1 MILTLSENHD
11 KFGTLVDIIARL
23 QAPDGCPWDRKQTH
37 ATLRENMLAEC
48 YEVLE
53 ALDEGDSGK
62 LCEELGDLLMQIV
75 LHARLASDSGE
86 FEMADVISGISN
98 KLIHRHPHVF
108 GRQQVDCA
116 EEVAY
121 KWEELKK
128 AERGS
133 DTSILASV
141 PKEMPALGYSKE
153 IQRRVAYEGFDWEN
167 IDGVID
173 KLVEEVREFKQA
185 DSQSQKEREFGDIL
199 FTLVNIARRMDID
212 SEVSLRET
220 NRRFSHRFTYMEEIC
235 RKRNVTLGQ
244 LSFNEQNALWEE
256 VKRGTEGNGRGGQ
269 I

>member
-1 MILTLSENHD
+1 MAENHN
-11 KFGTLVDIIARL
+11 KFGALVDIIARL
-23 QAPDGCPWDRKQTH
+23 RATDGCPWDRKQTH
-37 ATLRENMLAEC
+37 ATLRENMLSEC

-75 LHARLASDSGE
+75 LHARLASEAGE
-86 FEMADVISGISN
+86 FEMADVIGGISN

-108 GRQQVDCA
+108 GTQQVDCA

-121 KWEELKK
+121 NWEALKK
-128 AERGS
+128 AERGP

-141 PKEMPALGYSKE
+141 PKETPALGYSKE
-153 IQRRVAYEGFDWEN
+153 IQGRVAQVGFDWEN

-185 DSQSQKEREFGDIL
+185 DSQEQRAQEFGDLL

-212 SEVSLRET
+212 SEAALRET
-220 NRRFSHRFTYMEEIC
+220 NRRFSRRFIYMEETC

-244 LSFNEQNALWEE
+244 LSYDEQNALWEDAKKE
-256 VKRGTEGNGRGGQ
+256 TEGNGRGGQ
-269 I
+269 T